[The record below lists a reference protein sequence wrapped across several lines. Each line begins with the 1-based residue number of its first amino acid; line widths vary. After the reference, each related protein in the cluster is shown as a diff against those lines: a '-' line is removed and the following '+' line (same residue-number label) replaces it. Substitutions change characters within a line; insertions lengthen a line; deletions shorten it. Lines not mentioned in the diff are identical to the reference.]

1 MSDTLEI
8 MKNAISKVVAGEDLT
23 ETEAQDVMR
32 AIMSGGAAPTQIAS
46 FLTALRLK
54 GETVEE
60 ITAFARVMRQFAARI
75 NPKVK
80 GILVD
85 TCGTGGDKIKTFNIS
100 TVVSLV
106 AAGVGIP
113 IAKHGNRSV
122 TGKAGSADV
131 MEALGVKIDLE
142 PPKVERCIEEVGY
155 GFMFAPVFHG
165 AMKYAT
171 PVRREIGIRTV
182 FNILGPL
189 TNPANARAQLI
200 GVYDG
205 HLTET
210 LARVLGKLGL
220 ERAMVVHGLDGL
232 DEISNLGKTQVSE
245 LGGDGVRTYT
255 VEPKDFGFDLAK
267 PEDIR
272 GHDAEGNAVLLLKLL
287 RGDDGPRRD
296 VVLMNA
302 AAAVI
307 VGGKASNFREGVEAA
322 REAIDSGR
330 AYEKLRALVKAT
342 GGDFSKLE
350 ALEAK
355 L

>member
-1 MSDTLEI
+1 MEM
-8 MKNAISKVVAGEDLT
+8 MKNTISKVIAREDLT
-23 ETEAQDVMR
+23 EKEAQDVMQ
-32 AIMSGGAAPTQIAS
+32 AIMSGSATPAQIGS
-46 FLTALRLK
+46 FLTALRMK

-75 NPKVK
+75 NPKVD

-100 TVVSLV
+100 TAVALV
-106 AAGVGIP
+106 ACGAGIP

-122 TGKAGSADV
+122 TSKAGSADV
-131 MEALGVKIDLE
+131 MEALGVKIELE
-142 PPKVERCIEEVGY
+142 PPKVERCIERMGF
-155 GFMFAPVFHG
+155 GFMFAPLFHG

-189 TNPANARAQLI
+189 TNPANAKAQLL

-205 HLTET
+205 GLTET
-210 LARVLGKLGL
+210 LAKVLNGLGI
-220 ERAMVVHGLDGL
+220 ERAMVVYGLDGL
-232 DEISNLGKTQVSE
+232 DEISNLGKTRISK
-245 LGGDGVRTYT
+245 LSGGEVKTYI
-255 VEPKDFGFDLAK
+255 VEPRDFGFKLARA
-267 PEDIR
+267 EEIR
-272 GHDAEGNAVLLLKLL
+272 GQDAEGNAILLLKLL
-287 RGDDGPRRD
+287 KGGDGPRRD

-302 AAAVI
+302 AAAVM
-307 VGGKASNFREGVEAA
+307 VGGKASSFEEGVEVA

-330 AYEKLRALVKAT
+330 AYEKLRALIKAT
-342 GGDFSKLE
+342 DGDLSKLE